1 MRVRDFR
8 MVAALGVAL
17 IAGSVHAGEAPATGV
32 SQTSRPSPTAAP
44 PLTAAT
50 PPQAP
55 ATKLRE
61 PDVIY
66 VPTPQNVVDAMLKM
80 ANVTAKDVVYDL
92 GSGDGRI
99 PITAAEKYGA
109 RGVGIDINPERI
121 KEANANLAKSKA
133 GDKVRFLNQDLFE
146 TDLSPATVITLYLLP
161 ALNMKLRPQ
170 LLSMRPGT
178 RIVSHSFSMEDW
190 EADEISTLDGRR
202 AYFWIVPANVM
213 GSWSLDAGGQR
224 HDMTLEQTFQKAS
237 GTLALGPIHAG
248 LRDVKLRGT
257 AISFSYVDQNKVRR
271 DFTGRVNGGKMEGSF
286 RDEKGAEGK
295 WTATKK

>member
-1 MRVRDFR
+1 MRVRDFS

-17 IAGSVHAGEAPATGV
+17 IAGSANAGQSSAGAPQA
-32 SQTSRPSPTAAP
+32 SRAAMAAP
-44 PLTAAT
+44 PLPAAT
-50 PPQAP
+50 LSQAP
-55 ATKLRE
+55 ATKLRD

-66 VPTPQNVVDAMLKM
+66 VPTPQNVVDAMLKV

-161 ALNMKLRPQ
+161 SLNQKLIPKLKQ
-170 LLSMRPGT
+170 LKPGT
-178 RIVSHSFSMEDW
+178 RIVSHSFDMGTDWPPEKTEDVQ
-190 EADEISTLDGRR
+190 GRMI
-202 AYFWIVPANVM
+202 Y
-213 GSWSLDAGGQR
+213 
-224 HDMTLEQTFQKAS
+224 
-237 GTLALGPIHAG
+237 
-248 LRDVKLRGT
+248 
-257 AISFSYVDQNKVRR
+257 Y
-271 DFTGRVNGGKMEGSF
+271 
-286 RDEKGAEGK
+286 
-295 WTATKK
+295 WTIK

>member
-1 MRVRDFR
+1 MRVRDFS

-17 IAGSVHAGEAPATGV
+17 IAGSANAGQSSAG
-32 SQTSRPSPTAAP
+32 AP
-44 PLTAAT
+44 PASRAAMAALPLPAAT
-50 PPQAP
+50 LSQAP
-55 ATKLRE
+55 ATKLRD

-161 ALNMKLRPQ
+161 SLNQKLIPKLKQ
-170 LLSMRPGT
+170 LKPGT
-178 RIVSHSFSMEDW
+178 RIVSHSFDMGTDWPPEKTEDVQ
-190 EADEISTLDGRR
+190 GRMI
-202 AYFWIVPANVM
+202 Y
-213 GSWSLDAGGQR
+213 
-224 HDMTLEQTFQKAS
+224 
-237 GTLALGPIHAG
+237 
-248 LRDVKLRGT
+248 
-257 AISFSYVDQNKVRR
+257 Y
-271 DFTGRVNGGKMEGSF
+271 
-286 RDEKGAEGK
+286 
-295 WTATKK
+295 WTIK